1 MDSFLSVALYIYGYK
16 IYLNNHKIY
25 ITKNNHIFY
34 LMEKPN
40 LHSQRSRW
48 HLTLRAL
55 LFLLMIG
62 YGLSVRASDSK
73 VSINANGTALEN
85 VLKSIEQQTK
95 YRFIYSKETINVSIP
110 VTLNVKDEAL
120 TTVLD
125 QLLTRHDIAY
135 TIDKKQIVLNKK
147 AASQSHPSKQQV
159 SKGNIIKIVGTVT
172 DTKGEPLIGA
182 SVIVEGE
189 NKGVTTDI
197 DGNYEIDVPEG
208 GRLMFSYIGFT
219 PEKKKIDKDGRI
231 DIVMSEDSQLLNEVV
246 VIGYGTMD
254 KKELTSAISHVS
266 EKDFLTISSSDP
278 AMLIQGKVPGVSI
291 SNTGAADPNNQASIQ
306 IRGVASRSAGLSPLI
321 VIDGVPGGSLANVNP
336 NDIASF
342 DVLKDGAA
350 SAIYGTQGSNGVILV
365 TTKKASKDGTT
376 NITYSATLSWDKVN
390 RDLDMMSSTDYR
402 EVRLPWGDNGTDLG
416 GDYDWFA
423 GVSRTGFG
431 QKHNISA
438 SGGNERANFRISADY
453 KKSHGVDLRSN
464 REEYGGRASVGLSSK
479 GDLFNLNL
487 NLSPRLISSDAAD
500 WNVFRNAIAANPTT
514 PLMDKEDPT
523 RYYNFFGQTSAY
535 NPVEVQKLETNH
547 TDTKMIDMDGTLKLN
562 LLPLLWTGSR
572 ECPITLN
579 TQITVAEHRYSYDQ
593 KWFRPSTSTMAINAG
608 YDGQASR
615 SYSKTRQDVLE
626 WIGNATGKF
635 GRNNIKLMLG
645 YSYQYFQNSGFN
657 AENSDFPNDGLGA
670 DNLGSGEYAKDEGII
685 GMGSYK
691 NDSKLIAFF
700 GRISYNW
707 DGKYLLTAS
716 LRHEGSSKFGKN
728 NKWGNFPA
736 VSIGWRISNESFM
749 EPSRSWLNDLKIRA
763 DYGESGNQNFGSY
776 MSLATMAGYGY
787 SYING
792 RYLQG
797 WGASKNPNPDLKWER
812 AKNWNIG
819 LDFAMFNNR
828 FSGSL
833 NYFRRRT
840 EDLLGD
846 YNVSVPP
853 YMWPTA
859 FVNVGTMENSG
870 FEFDLNVIAVQSR
883 DFTYSFNVIG
893 STMKNKF
900 IDFSNT
906 KYIGQD
912 FYNMCET
919 ENPFPYYYLQRIEKG
934 QSIGNFYMWKYY
946 GIDHNGDWLV
956 YNKAGE
962 VISANRATEEDKVK
976 VGNGLPKF
984 TMSTTHTFRYRNFD
998 LALFFRGAFGFDL
1011 FNIHDFY
1018 YGTRKYSGNMLKK
1031 AYGKNFKINATGTHA
1046 VTDYFLE
1053 RGDYFKLDQITLGYT
1068 LNLPNVRF
1076 MNKLRIYGSVTN
1088 VFTITKF
1095 SGIDPSTYPVNGLTP
1110 GALGSCMYY
1119 PTTRQFIVGAQ
1130 IDF

>member
-1 MDSFLSVALYIYGYK
+1 
-16 IYLNNHKIY
+16 
-25 ITKNNHIFY
+25 
-34 LMEKPN
+34 MEKPN

-48 HLTLRAL
+48 HLMLRAL
-55 LFLLMIG
+55 LFLLMFG
-62 YGLSVRASDSK
+62 YGLSARASDTK
-73 VSINANGTALEN
+73 VSIDANGLSLEN

-95 YRFIYSKETINVSIP
+95 YRFIYSKETIDVGIP
-110 VTLNVKDEAL
+110 VTLKVKNEAL

-125 QLLTRHDIAY
+125 KLFAKQDISY
-135 TIDKKQIVLNKK
+135 KINKKQIVLNKK
-147 AASQSHPSKQQV
+147 SASQSHPSKQQV

-700 GRISYNW
+700 GRISYDW

-749 EPSRSWLNDLKIRA
+749 EPSHSWLNDLKIRA

-870 FEFDLNVIAVQSR
+870 FEFDLNVNVVQSR
-883 DFTYSFNVIG
+883 DFTYSFNVVG

-1088 VFTITKF
+1088 IFTITKF

-1110 GALGSCMYY
+1110 GAQGSCMYY

>member
-1 MDSFLSVALYIYGYK
+1 MEPTKPIKWHPRWYHSLRPLLVLMMLCIGTSLYASADRISLKVNNVALA
-16 IYLNNHKIY
+16 
-25 ITKNNHIFY
+25 
-34 LMEKPN
+34 
-40 LHSQRSRW
+40 SV
-48 HLTLRAL
+48 LR
-55 LFLLMIG
+55 
-62 YGLSVRASDSK
+62 D
-73 VSINANGTALEN
+73 
-85 VLKSIEQQTK
+85 IERQTD
-95 YRFIYSKETINVSIP
+95 YSFSYSKESVDVSVP
-110 VTLNVKDEAL
+110 VTLTVKDEAL
-120 TTVLD
+120 ITVLD
-125 QLLTRHDIAY
+125 KLFAKQDISY
-135 TIDKKQIVLNKK
+135 KINKKQIVLNKK
-147 AASQSHPSKQQV
+147 SASQSHPSKQQV

-700 GRISYNW
+700 GRISYDW

-749 EPSRSWLNDLKIRA
+749 EPSHSWLNDLKIRA

-1088 VFTITKF
+1088 IFTITKF

-1110 GALGSCMYY
+1110 GAQGSCMYY